1 MNVGING
8 IFWGQERTGSGQ
20 YVRHLWDALQR
31 LDATAIRPGDNQ
43 FRLLGFEAPAL
54 TFDNLDPTDLTLT
67 RVPGWITQAGKN
79 ATKVWWEQ
87 AGLPASV
94 QQFRATTPF
103 DVLHYPYFA
112 APLRRVAAPTKLVV
126 TVHDL
131 IPLALPEY
139 APTLA
144 LKLYFKLAAA
154 GVRRADLILA
164 DSEFSKRDI
173 VRLLKVPPTRVQ
185 VVYLGVD
192 SQKYRPEPL
201 PAAEQA
207 VLLRRLG
214 LWGDERLIFYIG
226 GFDKRKNIPLL
237 LEAFRVALPRL
248 RESEVADGGGRWTL
262 ALAGKPHTANSQ
274 MYPDLRASARAINE
288 TDPSRVRFLGAVSES
303 DKALLYRAA
312 QFFVFPSRY
321 EGFGL
326 DPLEALASGTPVIC
340 SDASS
345 LPEVV
350 GDAALLVNPNSPEAW
365 RDAMLTMALQPQLR
379 QDYAQRAPS
388 QAAHFNWQKTAERTL
403 ELYNMLECFVT
414 RGKAR

>member
-1 MNVGING
+1 MKVGING
-8 IFWGQERTGSGQ
+8 AFWGQERTGSGQ
-20 YVRHLWDALQR
+20 YLRHLWDSLHQ
-31 LDATAIRPGDNQ
+31 LDTASIKISDDQ
-43 FRLLGFEAPAL
+43 FRLLGFDAL
-54 TFDNLDPTDLTLT
+54 DLGSDNLDPTALTLA
-67 RVPGWITQAGKN
+67 RVPGWLTRAGKN

-87 AGLPASV
+87 VGLPTLVRQA
-94 QQFRATTPF
+94 FATGPF

-112 APLRRVAAPTKLVV
+112 APLRRIAAPTKLIV

-144 LKLYFKLAAA
+144 LKLYFRLVTA
-154 GVRRADLILA
+154 GVGRADLILA
-164 DSEFSKRDI
+164 DSEFSKSDI
-173 VRLLKVPPTRVQ
+173 LRLLKVPPERVQ
-185 VVYLGVD
+185 VVYLAVD

-201 PAAEQA
+201 PAEERAA
-207 VLLRRLG
+207 LLRRLG

-226 GFDKRKNIPLL
+226 GFDKRKNVPFL
-237 LEAFRVALPRL
+237 LEAFGAALPRL
-248 RESEVADGGGRWTL
+248 RESEATDGGGRWTL
-262 ALAGKPHTANSQ
+262 ALAGKPHTANSS
-274 MYPDLRASARAINE
+274 MYPDLRAPARAINE
-288 TDPSRVRFLGAVSES
+288 ADPSRVRFLGAVSES

-350 GDAALLVNPNSPEAW
+350 GDAALLAHPDSQEEW
-365 RDAMLTMALQPQLR
+365 RDAILTMALQPQLR
-379 QDYAQRAPS
+379 QEYARRAAI
-388 QAAHFNWQKTAERTL
+388 QAARFSWQKTAERTL
-403 ELYNMLECFVT
+403 ELYNMLGCFVT

>member
-20 YVRHLWDALQR
+20 YLRHLWDALQQ
-31 LDATAIRPGDNQ
+31 LDAASIGIGEDQ
-43 FRLLGFEAPAL
+43 FRLLGFDAPGL
-54 TFDNLDPTDLTLT
+54 VQDNLDPSDLTLAH
-67 RVPGWITQAGKN
+67 VPGLITRAGKN
-79 ATKVWWEQ
+79 GTKVWWEQ
-87 AGLPASV
+87 AGLPALV
-94 QQFRATTPF
+94 QQAHATKPF

-112 APLRRVAAPTKLVV
+112 APLRRMAAPTKLVV

-131 IPLALPEY
+131 IPMALPEY
-139 APTLA
+139 ASTLA
-144 LKLYFKLAAA
+144 LKLYFRLAAA
-154 GVRRADLILA
+154 AVRRADLILA
-164 DSEFSKRDI
+164 DSEFSKQDI
-173 VRLLKVPPTRVQ
+173 LRLLKVPPERVQ
-185 VVYLGVD
+185 VVYLAAD

-201 PAAEQA
+201 PAHERAA
-207 VLLRRLG
+207 LLRRLG

-226 GFDKRKNIPLL
+226 GFDKRKNVPFL
-237 LEAFRVALPRL
+237 LEAFQGALPRL
-248 RESEVADGGGRWTL
+248 RESEAADGGGRWTL
-262 ALAGKPHTANSQ
+262 ALAGKPHTANSP
-274 MYPDLRASARAINE
+274 MYPDLRAPARAINE

-340 SDASS
+340 SDASC

-350 GDAALLVNPNSPEAW
+350 GDAALLASPDSLEAW
-365 RDAMLTMALQPQLR
+365 RDAILAMALHPELR
-379 QDYAQRAPS
+379 QDYARRAPI
-388 QAAHFNWQKTAERTL
+388 QAAHFSWQKTAERTL
-403 ELYNMLECFVT
+403 ELYNMLECLVT